1 MRKILSILASVG
13 LTATAASAV
22 VACGNTDKNGV
33 VQSGSLGSIV
43 KSADRTVSGN
53 ADMTSADKAL
63 SAFLETA
70 AGKRLKKEN
79 VQVKENSFEAA
90 GPGTNG
96 KLVIQAKSGT
106 KYTGEITITIKGYT
120 VTLDSIKSTLTL
132 EIPGSEGMTADSALT
147 AFKSIGNNASVKDEV
162 EVKSG
167 DGNFV
172 APKNDTVGKLVITA
186 KSGSTKYTGDLEI
199 TIKGYTVTL
208 ESIKANLTLEIP
220 GSENMTADSALAAF
234 LAVDANKTL
243 RDEVEVKSGDGNFVA
258 PKNDTVGKLVIT
270 AKSGSTKYTGDLE
283 ITIKGYT
290 VTLESIKANLTL
302 EIPGS
307 ENMTAD
313 SALAA
318 FLAVDAN
325 KTLRDEVEVKGDAES
340 FDAPK
345 NGVDG
350 KLVITAK
357 SSSTKYTGVLEI
369 TISKLKSSAEPT
381 TPEGQNKER
390 VSSSNDDHKVTIIT
404 LSTEDALRLGYIK
417 QDGDKFVAG
426 DKLPNGPLTTK
437 VGEST
442 ITATFTPNFE
452 NGTVQVVLTVDT
464 PSNN

>member
-106 KYTGEITITIKGYT
+106 KYTGEIT
-120 VTLDSIKSTLTL
+120 
-132 EIPGSEGMTADSALT
+132 
-147 AFKSIGNNASVKDEV
+147 
-162 EVKSG
+162 
-167 DGNFV
+167 
-172 APKNDTVGKLVITA
+172 
-186 KSGSTKYTGDLEI
+186 
-199 TIKGYTVTL
+199 
-208 ESIKANLTLEIP
+208 
-220 GSENMTADSALAAF
+220 
-234 LAVDANKTL
+234 
-243 RDEVEVKSGDGNFVA
+243 
-258 PKNDTVGKLVIT
+258 
-270 AKSGSTKYTGDLE
+270 

>member
-243 RDEVEVKSGDGNFVA
+243 RDEVEVK
-258 PKNDTVGKLVIT
+258 
-270 AKSGSTKYTGDLE
+270 
-283 ITIKGYT
+283 
-290 VTLESIKANLTL
+290 
-302 EIPGS
+302 
-307 ENMTAD
+307 
-313 SALAA
+313 
-318 FLAVDAN
+318 
-325 KTLRDEVEVKGDAES
+325 GDAES

>member
-96 KLVIQAKSGT
+96 KLVIQAKAGT

-147 AFKSIGNNASVKDEV
+147 AFKSIGNNASVK
-162 EVKSG
+162 
-167 DGNFV
+167 
-172 APKNDTVGKLVITA
+172 
-186 KSGSTKYTGDLEI
+186 
-199 TIKGYTVTL
+199 
-208 ESIKANLTLEIP
+208 
-220 GSENMTADSALAAF
+220 
-234 LAVDANKTL
+234 
-243 RDEVEVKSGDGNFVA
+243 DEVEVKSGDGNFVA